1 MVIQSNVLRVIL
13 GQDIPFVYPNYEW
26 TFNNPPTFKIY
37 CHKYW
42 QWKCDILPSRVNL
55 RRVCQLGLCYWTSSL
70 PFYDSFS
77 LNITILTLL
86 SYEYN
91 ATQFLQI
98 TNKIPTSFYE
108 LWIEHQWTWF
118 EQILGLIK
126 VSWGLQMT
134 NWIAQQTLRSCKYTI
149 RIVNLWWIVATSLK
163 NVQ

>member
-1 MVIQSNVLRVIL
+1 MVIQSSVLRVIL

-26 TFNNPPTFKIY
+26 TFNNPPTSKIY

-42 QWKCDILPSRVNL
+42 QWKCDIFPSRVNL
-55 RRVCQLGLCYWTSSL
+55 RRVCQLGLCHQTNSP

-77 LNITILTLL
+77 LNITILPPL

-91 ATQFLQI
+91 ATQFLEI
-98 TNKIPTSFYE
+98 TNKISTNFYG
-108 LWIEHQWTWF
+108 LCVKHQWTWF

-134 NWIAQQTLRSCKYTI
+134 NWIAQQTLRSCKYTM
-149 RIVNLWWIVATSLK
+149 RIVDLWCTVVASLR